1 MRSVDVLIIGSGP
14 AGLAAAIYTGRAM
27 LSTVVCER
35 DYMSTG
41 QIVESD
47 CIDNYPGLPNIEG
60 YELGEKFKAHAQA
73 YGTEFI
79 EDEVIKIE
87 KSTNGS
93 FVIKF
98 KSDNLLSVKAIIYAA
113 GASHRKLGI
122 DGEFALRG
130 AGVSYCAV
138 CDGAFFKDK
147 TTVVIGGGDTAL
159 GDALLLSK
167 ICKQVFVIYRGEK
180 LRAAKSL
187 QNKAND
193 TVNIDIIYNAIPTS
207 FNGDK
212 HLSSISLKNTKTGKT
227 AELNAEGAFIAI
239 GSNPNSQ
246 ILKGLV
252 ELDKSGYVVA
262 DETGKTSVSGIF
274 VAGDVRT
281 KALRQVVTAVSDGAN
296 AAISA
301 ENYIN
306 QIDPSSRT

>member
-93 FVIKF
+93 FVVKF

-147 TTVVIGGGDTAL
+147 VAVVIGGGDTAL

-193 TVNIDIIYNAIPTS
+193 TVNIDIICNAIPTS

-227 AELNAEGAFIAI
+227 AELDAEGAFIAI
-239 GSNPNSQ
+239 GSNPNSE
-246 ILKGLV
+246 ILKDIV
-252 ELDKSGYVVA
+252 ELDERGYVIA
-262 DETGKTSVSGIF
+262 DETGKTSVPGIF

-296 AAISA
+296 AAVSA

-306 QIDPSSRT
+306 QL

>member
-87 KSTNGS
+87 KSANGS

-180 LRAAKSL
+180 LSAAKSL

-306 QIDPSSRT
+306 QIIK

>member
-87 KSTNGS
+87 KSANGS

-193 TVNIDIIYNAIPTS
+193 TVNIDIPTS

-306 QIDPSSRT
+306 QIIK

>member
-27 LSTVVCER
+27 LSTVICER

-60 YELGEKFKAHAQA
+60 YELGEKFKVHAQA

-87 KSTNGS
+87 KSANGS

-306 QIDPSSRT
+306 QIIK

>member
-87 KSTNGS
+87 KSANGS

-262 DETGKTSVSGIF
+262 DETGKTSISGIF

-306 QIDPSSRT
+306 QIIK

>member
-87 KSTNGS
+87 KSANGS

-147 TTVVIGGGDTAL
+147 TTVVIGGGDTAI

-262 DETGKTSVSGIF
+262 DETGKTSVPGIF

-306 QIDPSSRT
+306 QIIK

>member
-27 LSTVVCER
+27 LSTVICER

-87 KSTNGS
+87 KSANGS

-301 ENYIN
+301 ENYIH
-306 QIDPSSRT
+306 QIIK

>member
-1 MRSVDVLIIGSGP
+1 MRSIDVLIIGSGP
-14 AGLAAAIYTGRAM
+14 AGLAAAIYTGRAT

-87 KSTNGS
+87 KSSNGS
-93 FVIKF
+93 FVVKF
-98 KSDNLLSVKAIIYAA
+98 KSDNLLSAKAIIYAA

-130 AGVSYCAV
+130 AGISYCAV

-147 TTVVIGGGDTAL
+147 VTVVIGGGDTAL
-159 GDALLLSK
+159 GDAILLSK

-187 QNKAND
+187 QNKVND
-193 TVNIDIIYNAIPTS
+193 TVNIDIIYNAVPTS

-212 HLSSISLKNTKTGKT
+212 HLSSISLKNTQTGKI
-227 AELNAEGAFIAI
+227 AELNADGAFIAI
-239 GSNPNSQ
+239 GSNPNSE
-246 ILKGLV
+246 ILKGIV
-252 ELDKSGYVVA
+252 ELDINGYVIA
-262 DETGKTSVSGIF
+262 DETGKTSVPGIF

-281 KALRQVVTAVSDGAN
+281 KTLRQVVTAVSDGAN

-306 QIDPSSRT
+306 QL

>member
-87 KSTNGS
+87 KSANGS

-187 QNKAND
+187 QNKVND
-193 TVNIDIIYNAIPTS
+193 TVNIDIVYNAIPTS

-212 HLSSISLKNTKTGKT
+212 HLSSISLKNTKTDKT
-227 AELNAEGAFIAI
+227 AELDAEGAFIAI
-239 GSNPNSQ
+239 GSNPNSE
-246 ILKGLV
+246 ILKGIV

-306 QIDPSSRT
+306 QIIK

>member
-87 KSTNGS
+87 KSANGS

-187 QNKAND
+187 QNKVND
-193 TVNIDIIYNAIPTS
+193 IVNIDIVYNAIPTS

-212 HLSSISLKNTKTGKT
+212 HLSSISLKNTKTDKT
-227 AELNAEGAFIAI
+227 AELDAEGAFIAI
-239 GSNPNSQ
+239 GSNPNSE
-246 ILKGLV
+246 ILKGIV
-252 ELDKSGYVVA
+252 ELDERDYIIA
-262 DETGKTSVSGIF
+262 DETGKTSVPGIF

-306 QIDPSSRT
+306 QL

>member
-27 LSTVVCER
+27 LSTVICER

-87 KSTNGS
+87 KSANGS

-301 ENYIN
+301 EN
-306 QIDPSSRT
+306 

>member
-87 KSTNGS
+87 KSANGS

-193 TVNIDIIYNAIPTS
+193 TVNIDIVYNAIPTS

-227 AELNAEGAFIAI
+227 AELNTEGAFIAI

-306 QIDPSSRT
+306 QIIK

>member
-27 LSTVVCER
+27 LSTVICER

-87 KSTNGS
+87 KSANGS

-147 TTVVIGGGDTAL
+147 TTVVSGGGDTAL

-306 QIDPSSRT
+306 QIIK

>member
-35 DYMSTG
+35 DYMSSG

-87 KSTNGS
+87 KSANGS

-306 QIDPSSRT
+306 QIIK

>member
-87 KSTNGS
+87 KSANGS

-167 ICKQVFVIYRGEK
+167 ICKQVFIIYRGEK

-306 QIDPSSRT
+306 QIIK

>member
-87 KSTNGS
+87 KSANGS

-193 TVNIDIIYNAIPTS
+193 TVNIDIIYNAIHTS

-306 QIDPSSRT
+306 QIIK